1 MAIREM
7 EMEEVGGSL
16 VDLIPAM
23 DPGSE
28 VVVLESGQPIA
39 RIVRILREDY
49 ECGTVRRIAAELDER
64 DPAFGDVD
72 DYH

>member
-1 MAIREM
+1 MMAIREM

-28 VVVLESGQPIA
+28 LVVLESGQPVA
-39 RIVRILREDY
+39 RIVRILREDHDR
-49 ECGTVRRIAAELDER
+49 CTVRRPPPDPDDR
-64 DPAFGDVD
+64 DPYVGVD
-72 DYH
+72 DLH